1 MPWEG
6 QVGLLGEKM
15 NIKTILMYTWR
26 RNLLL
31 SHVQPA
37 RTWFCSSA
45 NQDVC
50 CRWFG
55 RSDVAR
61 SKCLLETISAR
72 WVLWLRP
79 GWECQLFPCWLLFV
93 LKKNKQERRFRLAVT
108 TFPVFVKRSPL
119 ISYKPPE
126 YIRCKIYLCTFLFLS
141 VYHVWF
147 FDHFSSIPYWDA
159 RRTSSSLMITRFH
172 IRMKLIVLTAK
183 QMVPQYGQWDMRWL
197 RIFENHWYWLTE
209 TLTFSNFLRATIS
222 KSGKWR
228 KSFFC
233 NNFFKIAQKLIL

>member
-6 QVGLLGEKM
+6 QVGPFGEKKI
-15 NIKTILMYTWR
+15 NIETILMYTWR

-31 SHVQPA
+31 SHFQQA
-37 RTWFCSSA
+37 WNCFCSSA
-45 NQDVC
+45 NQDGC
-50 CRWFG
+50 CRSFG

-61 SKCLLETISAR
+61 PKCLSETTYVR

-79 GWECQLFPCWLLFV
+79 GWECQLFSCWLLFV

-126 YIRCKIYLCTFLFLS
+126 YIRCKIYLCTFLLLS

-147 FDHFSSIPYWDA
+147 FSRS
-159 RRTSSSLMITRFH
+159 H
-172 IRMKLIVLTAK
+172 I
-183 QMVPQYGQWDMRWL
+183 
-197 RIFENHWYWLTE
+197 E
-209 TLTFSNFLRATIS
+209 THVAHPLP
-222 KSGKWR
+222 WW
-228 KSFFC
+228 
-233 NNFFKIAQKLIL
+233 

>member
-1 MPWEG
+1 MTNMRYDLP
-6 QVGLLGEKM
+6 GE
-15 NIKTILMYTWR
+15 
-26 RNLLL
+26 
-31 SHVQPA
+31 
-37 RTWFCSSA
+37 
-45 NQDVC
+45 
-50 CRWFG
+50 
-55 RSDVAR
+55 
-61 SKCLLETISAR
+61 
-72 WVLWLRP
+72 VLWLRP
-79 GWECQLFPCWLLFV
+79 GKQCQHFPCWLLFV

-126 YIRCKIYLCTFLFLS
+126 YIRCKIFVHIFVFVC

-197 RIFENHWYWLTE
+197 RKFENHWYWLTE
-209 TLTFSNFLRATIS
+209 TLTSSNFLRVINLTPPRIFFISQDIVRLAWWEGFLLRREFVSCVVYVEIATGTI
-222 KSGKWR
+222 GQKWNVYII
-228 KSFFC
+228 
-233 NNFFKIAQKLIL
+233 NN